1 MENIIQVILLGVIE
15 GLTEF
20 LPVSSTG
27 HLIIAQQ
34 LGLGERSD
42 MFNVVIQAGAIS
54 AVTLIYW
61 RRIFSLLTG
70 FKNPE
75 NRDYL
80 LKLGAAFLVT
90 AFLGIFVKIFGIEL
104 PDTTKPVAIALILGG
119 FWILWAEWYTQKKP
133 PRTDVSWW
141 TAIIVGLSQIVA
153 AIFPGTSRSG
163 AGIFAAMLAGTSSRA
178 AAADFV
184 FLLGIPTMYAA
195 SALKIFDAVQDGSI
209 QQESWSEVILG
220 FAFAMLS
227 AFVVVKWFLGYIK
240 SHKFTG
246 FAIYRIIL
254 GVVLLSFF
262 SQY

>member
-1 MENIIQVILLGVIE
+1 VENFIQVILLGIIE

-42 MFNVVIQAGAIS
+42 LFNVVIQAGAIS

-61 RRIFSLLTG
+61 RRILGLITG
-70 FKNPE
+70 FKIPE

-90 AFLGIFVKIFGIEL
+90 VFLGIFVKKFGIEL
-104 PDTTKPVAIALILGG
+104 PDSTKPVAIALILGG
-119 FWILWAEWYTQKKP
+119 FWILWAEWYTEKKP
-133 PRTDVSWW
+133 PRTEVSWF
-141 TAIIVGLSQIVA
+141 TALIVGLAQIVA

-184 FLLGIPTMYAA
+184 FLVGIPTMYAA
-195 SALKIFDAVQDGSI
+195 STLKIFDAVQDGSI
-209 QQESWSEVILG
+209 TQESWTDITLG
-220 FAFAMLS
+220 FAAAMVS
-227 AFVVVKWFLGYIK
+227 AFVVVKWFLEFIK

-246 FAIYRIIL
+246 FAIYRIVL
-254 GVVLLSFF
+254 GIVLLSFF
-262 SQY
+262 SHY

>member
-1 MENIIQVILLGVIE
+1 MENFIQVILLGIIE

-20 LPVSSTG
+20 LPISSTG

-42 MFNVVIQAGAIS
+42 VFNVVIQAGAIS

-61 RRIFSLLTG
+61 RRIVSLFTG
-70 FKNPE
+70 FHIAA
-75 NRDYL
+75 NRDYV

-90 AFLGIFVKIFGIEL
+90 VILGVLVKKFGIEL
-104 PDTTKPVAIALILGG
+104 PDSTWPVAIALILGG
-119 FWILWAEWYTQKKP
+119 FWILWAEWYTAKKP
-133 PRTDVSWW
+133 PSADMSWFG
-141 TAIIVGLSQIVA
+141 AVVVGAAQIVA
-153 AIFPGTSRSG
+153 AVFPGTSRSG

-195 SALKIFDAVQDGSI
+195 SFKKIMDAAQDGMI
-209 QQESWSEVILG
+209 QQEAWGDIALG
-220 FAFAMLS
+220 FVAAMVTAF
-227 AFVVVKWFLGYIK
+227 FVVKWLLGYIK

>member
-1 MENIIQVILLGVIE
+1 VENIIQVILLGIIE

-20 LPVSSTG
+20 LPISSTG

-42 MFNVVIQAGAIS
+42 LFNVVIQAGAIS

-61 RRIFSLLTG
+61 RRIFSLVVG
-70 FKNPE
+70 FNDVA

-80 LKLGAAFLVT
+80 LKLGAAFLIT
-90 AFLGIFVKIFGIEL
+90 AVLGVMVKKFGIEL
-104 PDTTKPVAIALILGG
+104 PDSTRPVAIALILGG
-119 FWILWAEWYTQKKP
+119 FWILWAEWYTDKKP
-133 PRTDVSWW
+133 PRTEMSWFGA
-141 TAIIVGLSQIVA
+141 TVVGAAQIVA

-163 AGIFAAMLAGTSSRA
+163 AGIFAAMLTGTTSRA

-184 FLLGIPTMYAA
+184 FMLGIPTMYAA
-195 SALKIFDAVQDGSI
+195 SAKKIMDAAQDGLI
-209 QQESWSEVILG
+209 QQEAWGDVALG
-220 FAFAMLS
+220 FSVALITAF
-227 AFVVVKWFLGYIK
+227 FVVKWLLGYIK

-246 FAIYRIIL
+246 FAIYRIVL
-254 GVVLLSFF
+254 GVVLLTFF